1 MYIKKSVTKGDYQQ
15 TKGVRSEQ
23 RLNTKKINGFLK
35 FDKVLYMGKEYFIK
49 GRMSTGYAIL
59 MDIEGNKIDFSYMAK
74 GYKTPKLC
82 NCTRISARTSQL
94 IYCQFIS

>member
-1 MYIKKSVTKGDYQQ
+1 MS
-15 TKGVRSEQ
+15 
-23 RLNTKKINGFLK
+23 
-35 FDKVLYMGKEYFIK
+35 KEYFIK